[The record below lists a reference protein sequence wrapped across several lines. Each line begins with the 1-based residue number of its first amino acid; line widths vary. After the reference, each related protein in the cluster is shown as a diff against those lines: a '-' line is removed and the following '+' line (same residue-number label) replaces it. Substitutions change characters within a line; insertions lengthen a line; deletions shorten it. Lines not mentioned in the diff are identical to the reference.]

1 MCAGSPLKYPKKRFM
16 DEMAFSTSRSSGPG
30 GQNVNKVN
38 TKVELRFNIDK
49 SSLLSDDDKKR
60 IYQQLSNKINSR
72 GELILVSEKFR
83 SQLKN
88 KQQAIEKF
96 FLLIIKTLT
105 PPKKRIPI
113 KTTKASMEKRLESK
127 KIQSDKKTSRKK
139 PETD

>member
-1 MCAGSPLKYPKKRFM
+1 M

-38 TKVELRFNIDK
+38 TKVELRFNIEE
-49 SSLLSDDDKKR
+49 SSLLSDDDKERLYKD
-60 IYQQLSNKINSR
+60 LSNKINSR

-88 KQQAIEKF
+88 KQQVIEKF
-96 FLLIIKTLT
+96 FSLIIKTLT

-113 KTTKASMEKRLESK
+113 KPTMASKEKRLESK

>member
-38 TKVELRFNIDK
+38 TKVELRFNIEE
-49 SSLLSDDDKKR
+49 SSLLSDDDKEHLYKE
-60 IYQQLSNKINSR
+60 LSNKINSR

-88 KQQAIEKF
+88 KQQVIEKF
-96 FLLIIKTLT
+96 FSLIIKALT
-105 PPKKRIPI
+105 PSKKRIPI
-113 KTTKASMEKRLESK
+113 KPTMASKEKRLESK
-127 KIQSDKKTSRKK
+127 KIQSDKKISRKK

>member
-1 MCAGSPLKYPKKRFM
+1 M
-16 DEMAFSTSRSSGPG
+16 DEMVFSTSRSSGPG

-49 SSLLSDDDKKR
+49 SSLLSDDDKER

>member
-1 MCAGSPLKYPKKRFM
+1 M

-38 TKVELRFNIDK
+38 TKVELRFNIEE
-49 SSLLSDDDKKR
+49 SSLLSDDDKKHL
-60 IYQQLSNKINSR
+60 YKELSNKINSR

-88 KQQAIEKF
+88 KQQVIEKF
-96 FLLIIKTLT
+96 FSLIIKALT
-105 PPKKRIPI
+105 PSKKRIPI
-113 KTTKASMEKRLESK
+113 KPTMASKEKRLESK
-127 KIQSDKKTSRKK
+127 KIQSDKKISRKK